1 MRFKEYLKDKIIYI
15 SLLVFAVITI
25 EILLIPYDMQIF
37 IKIYVA
43 VAIIAAFLIGF
54 LVEYYSKKNYYDTV
68 KSRIRELQEEYL
80 IMEVLPKADFTEA
93 NILEDA
99 IRDIGKSMLENVNK
113 YKYLQEDYKD
123 FIELWIHEIKIPI
136 ATSKMIVENNKNE
149 ITASINEELDKID
162 NYTEQALFYARSN
175 TVEKDYIVRK
185 IQLKEIVNASILK
198 NKAQLIQN
206 KISIDTKNLDE
217 TVCTDSKWCIFII
230 NQIIQNSIK
239 YSKNAD
245 RQIEIYGE
253 RKKENIILYIKDNGI
268 GIKESE
274 ITRVFE
280 KGFTGENGRI
290 TGKKS
295 TGIGLY
301 LCKKLCDKLCIGLEL
316 NSKKDEG
323 TEVKLIFP
331 NNSFINMKQQL
342 T

>member
-43 VAIIAAFLIGF
+43 VAIIVAFLIGF

-149 ITASINEELDKID
+149 ITESINEELDKID

-230 NQIIQNSIK
+230 NQIIKNSIK

-331 NNSFINMKQQL
+331 NNSFINMK
-342 T
+342 

>member
-25 EILLIPYDMQIF
+25 EFLLIPYDMQIF

-331 NNSFINMKQQL
+331 NNSFINMK
-342 T
+342 